1 MEKKDEQRANESVK
15 EFGEEFRKIFALFAP
30 GGKFGPIEDPEAY
43 EQMVNSLPPLEREL
57 NRELTNFFRLM
68 DYFGREKLPLT
79 PDIADAMFAAAKLPI
94 KRRISRIQEIN
105 QTMMKRLDHAG
116 KGAQFRM

>member
-1 MEKKDEQRANESVK
+1 MQTEDEKPANEVAK
-15 EFGEEFRKIFALFAP
+15 ELGEEFRKIFAHFAP

-79 PDIADAMFAAAKLPI
+79 PDIADAMLAAAKLPI
-94 KRRISRIQEIN
+94 KGRISRVHEIN
-105 QTMMKRLDHAG
+105 QTMMKRLDHAS
-116 KGAQFRM
+116 KGTQFRM